1 VKGLFGAPKLKS
13 GGFNIMALSA
23 NRYTKNIVGDVIE
36 IPVYTGVRIFAGGFV
51 CVNTGHGYAIPGVD
65 ASGNLCMGIAE
76 DEADNRYGASGDIV
90 VRVRRTGV
98 YLMAASTLAVTS
110 NGVVMYLQ
118 ASEDTVD
125 ETTGGNA
132 VKCGVLVKF
141 VTSTSGWVDIG
152 RVTSP

>member
-1 VKGLFGAPKLKS
+1 
-13 GGFNIMALSA
+13 MALSA

-51 CVNTGHGYAIPGVD
+51 CVNTGHGYAIPGAD

-90 VRVRRTGV
+90 VRVRRSGV
-98 YLMAASTLAVTS
+98 YLMAATSIAITS
-110 NGVVMYLQ
+110 NGVVMYVQ
-118 ASEDTVD
+118 DDQTFD
-125 ETTGGNA
+125 ETSAGNA
-132 VKCGVLVKF
+132 VKCGVLIKYV
-141 VTSTSGWVDIG
+141 SATSGWIDIG